1 VIVDL
6 TSIEKRG
13 EFAELAPYMH
23 TLDGKYGLHLVVVY
37 LVMGKQ
43 RVPWSMRLWQGA
55 GTASPSDLALQ
66 QIKQLPR
73 CLRQQHRLIV
83 LADGGY
89 GNKDF
94 IQGVKALELSAV
106 VSMRADRR
114 LEDDRQLKDIRY
126 IQEVRPT
133 GLGFPVWATRFRLK
147 GRKAKAGQWRHVVST
162 RPLSGKM
169 IQCWGKRRWAI
180 EAFFKTI
187 KHRFGL
193 HCFGQSTRLGVYRWC
208 LFCLLAFTLAY
219 QAHIKQNSQ
228 KAWTDWQAASSLA
241 IQLFLADFLVRYLF
255 TQLDALDAIARSF
268 GLEVK
273 LCNCKI

>member
-1 VIVDL
+1 
-6 TSIEKRG
+6 
-13 EFAELAPYMH
+13 MH

-37 LVMGKQ
+37 IVIGKE

-55 GTASPSDLALQ
+55 GRASPAELALK
-66 QIKQLPR
+66 QIKQLPHY
-73 CLRQQHRLIV
+73 LLQEHRVIV

-89 GNKDF
+89 GNKAF
-94 IQGVKALELSAV
+94 VQGVKALGLSAI
-106 VSMRADRR
+106 VSMRADRK
-114 LEDDRQLKDIRY
+114 LEDKRQLKDIRY
-126 IQEVRPT
+126 TQKVRPT

-147 GRKAKAGQWRHVVST
+147 GMKGKAGQWRHVVST

-169 IQCWGKRRWAI
+169 IQRWGKRRWAI

-193 HCFGQSTRLGVYRWC
+193 HCFGQATRLGVYRWF

-219 QAHIKQNSQ
+219 QAHTQQ
-228 KAWTDWQAASSLA
+228 QPEQPWPDWQAASSLA
-241 IQLFLADFLVRYLF
+241 IQLFLPDFLAIYLL
-255 TQLDALDAIARSF
+255 TQLDSLNAIAHTF